1 MSQGTETN
9 CLLPMDKKHK
19 LCYDPPRVAVVAFK
33 VENGLYASFE
43 SRTAGTLLPFGDATW
58 DAPSTSSQLSLFGD
72 GDWTGGSS
80 FSNNNSFGSSS
91 WDE

>member
-1 MSQGTETN
+1 
-9 CLLPMDKKHK
+9 MDKKHK
-19 LCYDPPRVAVVAFK
+19 LSYNPPKVAVIAFK
-33 VENGLYASFE
+33 VENGLLTSFE
-43 SRTAGTLLPFGDATW
+43 ARTGGLLSTFDDASW
-58 DAPSTSSQLSLFGD
+58 DSPSSSSQTNIFGD